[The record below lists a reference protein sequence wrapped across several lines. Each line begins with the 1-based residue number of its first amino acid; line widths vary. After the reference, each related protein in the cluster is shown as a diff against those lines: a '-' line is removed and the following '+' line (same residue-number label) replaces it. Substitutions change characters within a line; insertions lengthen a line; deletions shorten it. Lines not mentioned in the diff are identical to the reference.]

1 MQKVKKAAAQLDS
14 RAAISVLNNLKN
26 NQIVIENYEIFCE
39 LYEKAIACKDC
50 SLAPL
55 FSDGS
60 FIVKQEINGDY
71 INLIINFSTKFTEK
85 GFVLAELDCLR
96 LDFFAQNGFS
106 EDDTAPTIK
115 AIENKQQQFKYI
127 GKIKIEYSLDLDN
140 IIEWENSL
148 TSVLVRRGYANPIE
162 YLNAQ
167 SDVEEIRANLKA
179 CIDLFKGVLICADY
193 LLKHPEEKHKERHTR
208 SHNRNNSSS
217 KSFQKQ
223 ADSVQVISLN
233 SLRFKTANKKVANML
248 KSKKVHRMAESW
260 NVRGHYRHYKS
271 GKVIFI
277 ESFEKGKNRK
287 QASQKKTKYK
297 L

>member
-1 MQKVKKAAAQLDS
+1 MQKVKKSAAQLDS

-26 NQIVIENYEIFCE
+26 NQIVVENYEIFCE
-39 LYEKAIACKDC
+39 LYEKAVACEDC

-60 FIVKQEINGDY
+60 LIVKQKINDDC
-71 INLIINFSTKFTEK
+71 IDLIINFSVNFTEK
-85 GFVLAELDCLR
+85 GSILADLECLR

-115 AIENKQQQFKYI
+115 AIENRQQQFRYV
-127 GKIKIEYSLDLDN
+127 GKIKIEYNMDSDN

-148 TSVLVRRGYANPIE
+148 ISVLTRRGYADPIE

-179 CIDLFKGVLICADY
+179 CIDLFKGALICADH
-193 LLKHPEEKHKERHTR
+193 LLKHPEEKCKERHA
-208 SHNRNNSSS
+208 RNYNGNNPNN

-223 ADSVQVISLN
+223 VGSVQVISLN
-233 SLRFKTANKKVANML
+233 SLRFKTENKKVANML
-248 KSKKVHRMAESW
+248 KSKKVHRIAESW
-260 NVRGHYRHYKS
+260 SVRGHYRHYKS

-287 QASQKKTKYK
+287 QVSQKKTKYK

>member
-26 NQIVIENYEIFCE
+26 NQIVVENYEVFCE
-39 LYEKAIACKDC
+39 LYEKAIISKDC
-50 SLAPL
+50 GLAPL

-71 INLIINFSTKFTEK
+71 INLIINFSTKFTEN

-96 LDFFAQNGFS
+96 LDFFVKNGFS
-106 EDDTAPTIK
+106 EDNTAPTIK
-115 AIENKQQQFKYI
+115 AIENRQQQFRYI
-127 GKIKIEYSLDLDN
+127 GKIKIEYNLDSDN

-148 TSVLVRRGYANPIE
+148 TSVLARRGYANPIE

-167 SDVEEIRANLKA
+167 NDVEEIRANLKA
-179 CIDLFKGVLICADY
+179 CIDLFKGTLICADY
-193 LLKHPEEKHKERHTR
+193 LLKHPEEKHKERHAR
-208 SHNRNNSSS
+208 SRNGNNPSG
-217 KSFQKQ
+217 KSFQRQ
-223 ADSVQVISLN
+223 ADSAQVISLN

-248 KSKKVHRMAESW
+248 KSKKIHRMAESW
-260 NVRGHYRHYKS
+260 SVRGHYRHYKS

-287 QASQKKTKYK
+287 QAPQKKTKYK

>member
-26 NQIVIENYEIFCE
+26 NQIVVENYNIFCE
-39 LYEKAIACKDC
+39 LYEKAILCKDY

-60 FIVKQEINGDY
+60 LIVKQKINDDC
-71 INLIINFSTKFTEK
+71 IDLIINFSVNFTEK
-85 GFVLAELDCLR
+85 GSIL
-96 LDFFAQNGFS
+96 
-106 EDDTAPTIK
+106 
-115 AIENKQQQFKYI
+115 
-127 GKIKIEYSLDLDN
+127 
-140 IIEWENSL
+140 
-148 TSVLVRRGYANPIE
+148 
-162 YLNAQ
+162 
-167 SDVEEIRANLKA
+167 ANL
-179 CIDLFKGVLICADY
+179 
-193 LLKHPEEKHKERHTR
+193 R
-208 SHNRNNSSS
+208 SHNENNSSS
-217 KSFQKQ
+217 KSFQKL

-248 KSKKVHRMAESW
+248 KSKKVHRMTESW
-260 NVRGHYRHYKS
+260 SVRGHYRHYKS

-277 ESFEKGKNRK
+277 ESFKKGKNRK

>member
-26 NQIVIENYEIFCE
+26 NQIVVENYNIFCE
-39 LYEKAIACKDC
+39 LYEKAILCKDY

-60 FIVKQEINGDY
+60 LIVKQKINDDC
-71 INLIINFSTKFTEK
+71 IDLIINFSVNFTEK
-85 GFVLAELDCLR
+85 GSILANLECLR

-115 AIENKQQQFKYI
+115 AIENRQQQFKYI
-127 GKIKIEYSLDLDN
+127 GKIKIEYNLDSDN

-148 TSVLVRRGYANPIE
+148 ISVLARRGYADPIE
-162 YLNAQ
+162 YLNKQ
-167 SDVEEIRANLKA
+167 NDVEEIRANLTA
-179 CIDLFKGVLICADY
+179 CINLFKGVLICADY

-208 SHNRNNSSS
+208 SHNENNSSN
-217 KSFQKQ
+217 KSFQKR

-248 KSKKVHRMAESW
+248 KSKKVHRITESW
-260 NVRGHYRHYKS
+260 SVRGHYRHYKS

>member
-14 RAAISVLNNLKN
+14 RAAVSVLNNLKN

-39 LYEKAIACKDC
+39 LYEKAIACEDC
-50 SLAPL
+50 GLAPL

-60 FIVKQEINGDY
+60 LIVKQKINDDC
-71 INLIINFSTKFTEK
+71 IDLIINFSVNFTEK
-85 GFVLAELDCLR
+85 GSVLADLECLR

-106 EDDTAPTIK
+106 EDNTAPTIK
-115 AIENKQQQFKYI
+115 AIENRQQQFRYI

-208 SHNRNNSSS
+208 SHNGNNPST

-223 ADSVQVISLN
+223 TDSVQVISLN
-233 SLRFKTANKKVANML
+233 SLRFKTANKKIANVL
-248 KSKKVHRMAESW
+248 KSKKIHRIAEGWSTSL
-260 NVRGHYRHYKS
+260 YR
-271 GKVIFI
+271 
-277 ESFEKGKNRK
+277 
-287 QASQKKTKYK
+287 T
-297 L
+297 

>member
-26 NQIVIENYEIFCE
+26 NQIVVENYGVFCE
-39 LYEKAIACKDC
+39 LYEKAVACEDC
-50 SLAPL
+50 GLAPL

-60 FIVKQEINGDY
+60 FIVKQKINDDC
-71 INLIINFSTKFTEK
+71 IDLIINFSVNFTEK
-85 GFVLAELDCLR
+85 GSILANLECLR

-115 AIENKQQQFKYI
+115 AIENRRQQFKYI
-127 GKIKIEYSLDLDN
+127 GKIKIEYNLDSDN

-148 TSVLVRRGYANPIE
+148 ITVLTRRGYVGPIE
-162 YLNAQ
+162 YLNRQ
-167 SDVEEIRANLKA
+167 NDVEEIRANLTA
-179 CIDLFKGVLICADY
+179 CINLFKGVLICADY

-208 SHNRNNSSS
+208 SHNENDSSS
-217 KSFQKQ
+217 KSFQKR

-233 SLRFKTANKKVANML
+233 SLRFKTANKKVASML
-248 KSKKVHRMAESW
+248 KSKKVHRMTESW
-260 NVRGHYRHYKS
+260 SVRGHYRHYKS

>member
-26 NQIVIENYEIFCE
+26 NQIVVENYNIFCE
-39 LYEKAIACKDC
+39 LYEKATLCKDY

-60 FIVKQEINGDY
+60 LIVKQKINDDC
-71 INLIINFSTKFTEK
+71 IDLIINFSVNFTEK
-85 GFVLAELDCLR
+85 GSILANLECLR

-115 AIENKQQQFKYI
+115 AIENRQQQFKYI
-127 GKIKIEYSLDLDN
+127 GKIKIEYNLDSDN

-148 TSVLVRRGYANPIE
+148 ITVLARRGYADPIE
-162 YLNAQ
+162 YLNRQ
-167 SDVEEIRANLKA
+167 NDVEEIRANLTA
-179 CIDLFKGVLICADY
+179 CINLFKGVLICADY
-193 LLKHPEEKHKERHTR
+193 LLKHPEEKRKERRTR
-208 SHNRNNSSS
+208 SHNENNSSS
-217 KSFQKQ
+217 KSFQKW

-248 KSKKVHRMAESW
+248 KSKKVHRMTESW
-260 NVRGHYRHYKS
+260 SVRGHYRHYKS

-277 ESFEKGKNRK
+277 ESFKKGKNRK

>member
-26 NQIVIENYEIFCE
+26 NQIVVENYNIFCE
-39 LYEKAIACKDC
+39 LYEKAILYKDY

-60 FIVKQEINGDY
+60 LIVKQKINDDC
-71 INLIINFSTKFTEK
+71 IDLIINFSANFTEK
-85 GFVLAELDCLR
+85 GSILANLECLR

-115 AIENKQQQFKYI
+115 AIENRQQQFKYI
-127 GKIKIEYSLDLDN
+127 GKIKIEYNPDLDN
-140 IIEWENSL
+140 VIEWENSL
-148 TSVLVRRGYANPIE
+148 IAVLTRRGYADPIE
-162 YLNAQ
+162 YLNGQ
-167 SDVEEIRANLKA
+167 NDVEEIRANLTA
-179 CIDLFKGVLICADY
+179 CINLFKGVLICADY
-193 LLKHPEEKHKERHTR
+193 LLKHPEEKHKERYTR
-208 SHNRNNSSS
+208 SHNENNSSS
-217 KSFQKQ
+217 KSFQKW

-233 SLRFKTANKKVANML
+233 SLRFKTANKKIANVL
-248 KSKKVHRMAESW
+248 KSKKIHRIAEGWS
-260 NVRGHYRHYKS
+260 VRGHYRHYKS

-277 ESFEKGKNRK
+277 ESFEKGKNRS
-287 QASQKKTKYK
+287 QASQKKTKYQ

>member
-14 RAAISVLNNLKN
+14 RAAVSVLNNLKN
-26 NQIVIENYEIFCE
+26 NQIVIENYDIFCE

-60 FIVKQEINGDY
+60 LIVKQKINDDC
-71 INLIINFSTKFTEK
+71 IDLIINFSVNFTEK
-85 GFVLAELDCLR
+85 GSVLADLECLR

-106 EDDTAPTIK
+106 EDNTAPTIK
-115 AIENKQQQFKYI
+115 AIENRQQQFRYI

-148 TSVLVRRGYANPIE
+148 TSVLVRRGYADPIE

-208 SHNRNNSSS
+208 SHNGNNPST

-223 ADSVQVISLN
+223 TDSVQVISLN
-233 SLRFKTANKKVANML
+233 SLRFKTANKKIANVL
-248 KSKKVHRMAESW
+248 KSKKIHRIAEGWS
-260 NVRGHYRHYKS
+260 VRGHYRHYKS

-277 ESFEKGKNRK
+277 ESFEKGKNRS
-287 QASQKKTKYK
+287 QASQKKTKYQ

>member
-26 NQIVIENYEIFCE
+26 NQIVVENYNIFCE
-39 LYEKAIACKDC
+39 LYEKAILCKDY

-60 FIVKQEINGDY
+60 LIVKQKINEDC
-71 INLIINFSTKFTEK
+71 IDLIINFSVNFTEK
-85 GFVLAELDCLR
+85 GSILANLECLR

-148 TSVLVRRGYANPIE
+148 ISVLTRRG
-162 YLNAQ
+162 LSAQ
-167 SDVEEIRANLKA
+167 APGREARRKTRKKSQREQSKRQKLPKA
-179 CIDLFKGVLICADY
+179 
-193 LLKHPEEKHKERHTR
+193 
-208 SHNRNNSSS
+208 S
-217 KSFQKQ
+217 
-223 ADSVQVISLN
+223 
-233 SLRFKTANKKVANML
+233 
-248 KSKKVHRMAESW
+248 
-260 NVRGHYRHYKS
+260 
-271 GKVIFI
+271 
-277 ESFEKGKNRK
+277 
-287 QASQKKTKYK
+287 
-297 L
+297 